1 MPDTTERLRVVI
13 ADDHPFYRD
22 GLAGLLRENDVDVVA
37 EVPNGD
43 AAVHAVH
50 EHQPD
55 VVVMDLNMPG
65 VGGLEATRRLAEE
78 SSRTKILV
86 LTVSQDEEDIVD
98 AMLAGASGYVVK
110 DGPVNDVVA
119 GIKAASTGRSFLS
132 PRIAPLLL
140 ERARASS
147 GVPVAARLS
156 KREQEVLTL
165 LAQNRTAASVA
176 SELSLSEE
184 DLRMALASIL
194 LKLQAQNRAQAA
206 VQAVRDRIV

>member
-1 MPDTTERLRVVI
+1 
-13 ADDHPFYRD
+13 
-22 GLAGLLRENDVDVVA
+22 
-37 EVPNGD
+37 
-43 AAVHAVH
+43 
-50 EHQPD
+50 
-55 VVVMDLNMPG
+55 
-65 VGGLEATRRLAEE
+65 
-78 SSRTKILV
+78 
-86 LTVSQDEEDIVD
+86 
-98 AMLAGASGYVVK
+98 
-110 DGPVNDVVA
+110 
-119 GIKAASTGRSFLS
+119 
-132 PRIAPLLL
+132 LL